1 MLKEQA
7 GTSIELPSQANRTYL
22 DHQSCEIIRE
32 VYQRLYWSNPD
43 KFTYSFINS
52 LWNTLN
58 GVIHHLERLPEAA
71 FKELIEVIADLREA
85 RNELRLACFL
95 FDVEE
100 INPLY
105 RLIMRNRAVMR
116 GKHRMQKSLHVWPGG
131 ASQGMDDLLEVGKSR
146 RV

>member
-7 GTSIELPSQANRTYL
+7 GNSIELPSQANRTYL

-32 VYQRLYWSNPD
+32 VYQSLYRSNPD

-52 LWNTLN
+52 LGNTLN

-71 FKELIEVIADLREA
+71 FKELIEVIDELREA
-85 RNELRLACFL
+85 HNELRLACFL

-116 GKHRMQKSLHVWPGG
+116 GKHRMQKSLLVWPGG
-131 ASQGMDDLLEVGKSR
+131 ASQGMDDLLEAGKSR